1 MSHPEFYPTLP
12 REALKICHPWQQP
25 YISWGSLCYVSG
37 RESGSS
43 FLYIWFIHFYLF
55 WEGHKIS
62 RTESTADIIVT
73 MSLKEKKT
81 KGGLIQVNNFK
92 GCVLPKEWKS
102 SLCKPWPFN
111 LHPNTATQCLT
122 CIVGFVK
129 WSQGK
134 QSVQCMTPAVLGPLI
149 QIIKIA
155 TLKNVGEKKRN
166 HRKKPQQRMD
176 RHAMVDHI
184 CTVTLLRV
192 YIERKRKTKKACQIN
207 INRL

>member
-111 LHPNTATQCLT
+111 LHPNTATQCLM

-134 QSVQCMTPAVLGPLI
+134 QSVQCMMPAVLGPLI

-155 TLKNVGEKKRN
+155 TLKNVEEKKETIGRN
-166 HRKKPQQRMD
+166 HSREWTDTQWWI
-176 RHAMVDHI
+176 AY
-184 CTVTLLRV
+184 VTLLRV
-192 YIERKRKTKKACQIN
+192 DIERKRKTKKACQIN